1 MGLTFI
7 VLADSILQQQCPEFM
22 TSVFF
27 IFIFVIWAFSVL
39 KYCACACIIIII
51 IQVQVGGLHIS
62 PGEVHIRSDSLLTLP
77 AIFSIAA
84 GGGLLLIIVVIV
96 LLAYRRKSHEND
108 LTLKRLQMQMD
119 NLESRVA
126 LECKEGERD
135 WSERLKLILLIQTHT
150 PKRTN
155 TKCPKSHLWLLYSAI
170 CWELLRLMFM
180 VALVIKWF
188 I

>member
-1 MGLTFI
+1 MKSCCGKKLFSLKGDCSGKMGPIFI
-7 VLADSILQQQCPEFM
+7 VLANSILQQQCPEFM

-27 IFIFVIWAFSVL
+27 TFIFITWAFSVL
-39 KYCACACIIIII
+39 KYSACACVIIIIII

-155 TKCPKSHLWLLYSAI
+155 TKCPKSHL
-170 CWELLRLMFM
+170 R
-180 VALVIKWF
+180 V
-188 I
+188 